1 MILSSTEE
9 KMPWENNADTKIF
22 SKNTF
27 DVILETNTD
36 YKIYPTIR
44 ADDDTFYYRRQHST
58 NHNRYPNLLPNARD
72 AILTNYTH
80 HNSQ

>member
-1 MILSSTEE
+1 MILSSTED
-9 KMPWENNADTKIF
+9 KMPWENNADTKAL

-44 ADDDTFYYRRQHST
+44 ADDDTFYQSQSTSKSITKCTRRNT
-58 NHNRYPNLLPNARD
+58 NKL
-72 AILTNYTH
+72 YT
-80 HNSQ
+80 S